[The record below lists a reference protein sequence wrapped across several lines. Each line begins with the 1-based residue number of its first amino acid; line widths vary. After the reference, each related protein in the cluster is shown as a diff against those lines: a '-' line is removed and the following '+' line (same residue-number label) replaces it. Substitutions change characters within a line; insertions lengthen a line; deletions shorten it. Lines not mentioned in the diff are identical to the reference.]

1 MNTFGLLRI
10 ADELAIPVYDFKMAN
25 RKACCIADA
34 IAIDFQSIDSERE
47 SKRLL
52 AEELGHV
59 MNKALYPLSYCC
71 DSLRRGNV
79 MKMERKAKNCA
90 IRLTVPLCELKTAI
104 AEGVDDYDIADRLDI
119 ELWELSEAVEFYKLK
134 GLL

>member
-1 MNTFGLLRI
+1 MNTFDLLRL
-10 ADELAIPVYDFKMAN
+10 ADELAIPVYDFQMTN
-25 RKACCIADA
+25 RKACCTEDA

-79 MKMERKAKNCA
+79 MKMECKAKNCA
-90 IRLTVPLCELKTAI
+90 IRLTVPLCELKAAI
-104 AEGVDDYDIADRLDI
+104 AEDVDDYDIADRIDI
-119 ELWELSEAVEFYKLK
+119 ELSETSTPIEFYTTYR
-134 GLL
+134 GL